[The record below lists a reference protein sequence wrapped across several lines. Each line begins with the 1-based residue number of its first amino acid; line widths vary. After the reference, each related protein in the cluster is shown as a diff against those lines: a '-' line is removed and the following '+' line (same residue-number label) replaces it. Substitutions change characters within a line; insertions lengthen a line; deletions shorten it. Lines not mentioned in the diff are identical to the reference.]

1 MDKRGAVGSG
11 AAGGERVLPEL
22 FMAQRKDDAWGS
34 RAMTTKA
41 TDEVRPKARTTD
53 CSSRSSLA
61 RTTNSW
67 ATSATFSRPPG
78 TCGSIRAVNGLYV
91 PTSYGSRTGPRRRPR
106 RRQTGFMVER
116 AEPSS

>member
-78 TCGSIRAVNGLYV
+78 TCGSIRAVNGLYAYLPAAEAV
-91 PTSYGSRTGPRRRPR
+91 LAPTTAAPQANRLHG
-106 RRQTGFMVER
+106 
-116 AEPSS
+116 